1 MRSIDCMPSLGMMTI
16 NALVSSDSVLI
27 PIQAAYLPVKG
38 LQQLIKTILTV
49 KKRLN
54 RKLAIEGILLTMVDF
69 RTNYARDIASRVHTT
84 YVLLI
89 LLYREED
96 MKMSEN
102 NDYIQ
107 LPPLKKDT
115 PSDVVAFMWEY
126 MKVPENSREKV
137 KNLIKAVHENDVK
150 LDYKAPKLYDVIQ
163 KEEIADFEEVMR
175 KTIADIVS
183 EASGVACWVYVQ
195 KYVNHKT
202 LEEMLQKWP
211 GAGQFIIVMNTWFE
225 RLMNS

>member
-1 MRSIDCMPSLGMMTI
+1 
-16 NALVSSDSVLI
+16 
-27 PIQAAYLPVKG
+27 
-38 LQQLIKTILTV
+38 
-49 KKRLN
+49 
-54 RKLAIEGILLTMVDF
+54 
-69 RTNYARDIASRVHTT
+69 
-84 YVLLI
+84 
-89 LLYREED
+89 
-96 MKMSEN
+96 MSEN

-175 KTIADIVS
+175 KTIVDIVS

-211 GAGQFIIVMNTWFE
+211 GAG
-225 RLMNS
+225 